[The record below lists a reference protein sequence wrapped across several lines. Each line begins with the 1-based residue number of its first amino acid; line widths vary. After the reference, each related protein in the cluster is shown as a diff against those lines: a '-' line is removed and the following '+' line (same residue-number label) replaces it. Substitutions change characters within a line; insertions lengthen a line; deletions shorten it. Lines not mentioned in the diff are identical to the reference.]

1 MPGWRGLPSER
12 RATRPIQSSPAR
24 GARLLVTIVP
34 SEMQVYPDRFAKML
48 DLPPGESLQQAM
60 EKPDERWNG
69 LALALDVPS

>member
-1 MPGWRGLPSER
+1 
-12 RATRPIQSSPAR
+12 
-24 GARLLVTIVP
+24 
-34 SEMQVYPDRFAKML
+34 MQVYPDRFAKML